1 MTDKEF
7 KKLYEKEMDVVDGN
21 INIIAKALL
30 LPPPYYDLGDNGEG
44 VEVSRERFLEIMLE
58 VVATSL
64 NCEVGNI
71 FKKKER
77 AGMTETTYSTDDMM
91 KKGQIVK
98 SPTLANILLTKGF
111 QLVQIGQDNKNTHRL
126 VFWFKNSVELQD
138 EIKKYMDNQL
148 KSERK

>member
-1 MTDKEF
+1 MTNKEF

-30 LPPPYYDLGDNGEG
+30 LPPPYYGLNEDESA

-71 FKKKER
+71 FKKRGIQK
-77 AGMTETTYSTDDMM
+77 
-91 KKGQIVK
+91 
-98 SPTLANILLTKGF
+98 
-111 QLVQIGQDNKNTHRL
+111 
-126 VFWFKNSVELQD
+126 
-138 EIKKYMDNQL
+138 
-148 KSERK
+148 